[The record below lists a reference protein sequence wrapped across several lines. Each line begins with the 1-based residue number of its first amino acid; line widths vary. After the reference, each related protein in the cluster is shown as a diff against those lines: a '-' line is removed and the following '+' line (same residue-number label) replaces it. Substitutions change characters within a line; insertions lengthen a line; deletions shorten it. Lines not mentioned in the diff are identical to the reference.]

1 MYHWGTNDVEAIDC
15 FVRGLLDGLM
25 DQGVSLFDVVV
36 VCHNASIHAG
46 VKEVVALCDYVVVE
60 LIKLSAYS
68 AKLNPI
74 ENVFSVFKSEVK
86 YYLVTHRDAILRPPP
101 GVTKAQHRANYMLC
115 AAKHSM
121 RVKVTPELCESEAAH
136 TLSFHARA
144 LDKHDMPVGS

>member
-1 MYHWGTNDVEAIDC
+1 
-15 FVRGLLDGLM
+15 M

-36 VCHNASIHAG
+36 VCDNASIHAG
-46 VKEVVALCDYVVVE
+46 VKEVVALCDYFGME
-60 LIKLSAYS
+60 WIKSSPYS
-68 AKLNPI
+68 PMLNPI

-86 YYLVTHRDAILRPPP
+86 YYLATHRDAILRPPS
-101 GVTKAQHRANYMLC
+101 GVTKAQHSANYMLR

-121 RVKVTPELCESEAAH
+121 RVKVTPELCNSEAAH